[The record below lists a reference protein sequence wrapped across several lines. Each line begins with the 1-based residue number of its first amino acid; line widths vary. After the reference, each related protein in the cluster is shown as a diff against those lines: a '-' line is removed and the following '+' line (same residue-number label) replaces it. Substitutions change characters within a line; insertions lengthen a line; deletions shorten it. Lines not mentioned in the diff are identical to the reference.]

1 MLIHVQA
8 EVAWLMVLS
17 GDTFPALQESKM
29 YFFSNQEVICH
40 VAATFLGKVEDGCIQ
55 TRMVL
60 SLTHFS
66 MAEIKMIRFL
76 VYAIHLFNKVH

>member
-17 GDTFPALQESKM
+17 GDKFSALQERKK
-29 YFFSNQEVICH
+29 YFFSNQELICH

-55 TRMVL
+55 TRSVL
-60 SLTHFS
+60 SHTF
-66 MAEIKMIRFL
+66 FDGGD
-76 VYAIHLFNKVH
+76 

>member
-17 GDTFPALQESKM
+17 GDKFPALQERKM
-29 YFFSNQEVICH
+29 YFFSNQELICH
-40 VAATFLGKVEDGCIQ
+40 VAATFLGKVEHGYIQ
-55 TRMVL
+55 TRLVL

>member
-8 EVAWLMVLS
+8 EVALLMVLS
-17 GDTFPALQESKM
+17 GDKFPALQERKI
-29 YFFSNQEVICH
+29 YFFSNQELICH

-55 TRMVL
+55 TRSVL

>member
-17 GDTFPALQESKM
+17 GDKFSALQERKM
-29 YFFSNQEVICH
+29 YFFSNQELICH

-55 TRMVL
+55 TRSVL
-60 SLTHFS
+60 SHIF
-66 MAEIKMIRFL
+66 FDGGD
-76 VYAIHLFNKVH
+76 